1 MSTSASTDAAST
13 DGLLFLI
20 NQGGVD
26 DKDGGI
32 GGSEGGGRRAL
43 ASSKKRSRPETN
55 GETEI
60 SSLMLFQP
68 LPSSS
73 TTSSS
78 SSSSS
83 SSSFSIPINFSGTTQ
98 QNLPSNNRSVQ
109 QNLRLLQVS
118 MTEFK
123 KNSPALRTDIAERV
137 SLVKHGAAWARCLQ
151 QAKDDATPDRSERD
165 KLLLALPERTVK
177 ALPDGEFAG
186 VIKIG
191 DDEILTSSFPTV
203 LEAAVCADYGTSFL
217 RAHEIEQSPVID
229 AVRVGVRE
237 LTQIAAEMN
246 ESFSFSALMA
256 PNVPRLN
263 FPGSAA
269 DCRVCPPLDPWPP
282 LVLLAWEIAESA
294 AAALLAPAIFR
305 PLPSLPTRT
314 EWNSSTEEEISPYM
328 GLESIHTSIGM
339 WLPLNVTFDK
349 LFYSELAVARRA
361 ARMNVN
367 LTSLSML
374 SSSPPPPPPLLSSS
388 LTQGAYPQPCLPN
401 FDQSATIFSTPLP
414 QIRPLSQFL
423 LPPPLLYL
431 EAPPSPDDEEKEPPS
446 LPSLSNAQ
454 DINVNPNGIKVK
466 GEVHFDKTAIQWLIE
481 NKKIEPISDTE
492 EDDEDEEYGLR
503 VDTLP
508 IKPDGDL
515 RELELEKK
523 KKDSSSKFKSR

>member
-1 MSTSASTDAAST
+1 
-13 DGLLFLI
+13 
-20 NQGGVD
+20 
-26 DKDGGI
+26 
-32 GGSEGGGRRAL
+32 
-43 ASSKKRSRPETN
+43 
-55 GETEI
+55 
-60 SSLMLFQP
+60 
-68 LPSSS
+68 
-73 TTSSS
+73 
-78 SSSSS
+78 
-83 SSSFSIPINFSGTTQ
+83 
-98 QNLPSNNRSVQ
+98 
-109 QNLRLLQVS
+109 

-177 ALPDGEFAG
+177 ALPNGEFAG

-191 DDEILTSSFPTV
+191 DVEIVTSSFPTV

-294 AAALLAPAIFR
+294 AAALLAPAISR

-314 EWNSSTEEEISPYM
+314 EWNGSTEEEISPYM

-388 LTQGAYPQPCLPN
+388 LTQGANPQSFLPN
-401 FDQSATIFSTPLP
+401 FDQSASIFSTPLP
-414 QIRPLSQFL
+414 QIRSLSQFL

-454 DINVNPNGIKVK
+454 DSNVNPNGIKIK

-515 RELELEKK
+515 RELEQEKK
-523 KKDSSSKFKSR
+523 KKDSTSKFKSR